1 MFRSTNWSDS
11 STPPSFG
18 GNFSPITEEK
28 NELRSP
34 VDDEQVNILP
44 GPHES
49 GRTRSCHVAVVFVHC
64 RGAGSDRV
72 HTNCWKTWFAMEGF
86 VTKSARGA
94 GFPAGTSPGQTVN
107 THGLPGASHRFPNA
121 EIGRSRF
128 LFVTGAQEISEAFA
142 RKRSARSGQL
152 PRVNSIVINFN
163 FAIEQERRS
172 AGRPSEFFHL
182 VDDSRGRVHRVRR
195 VLDYFQNFS
204 FTIRDAVGGGIVS
217 TQG

>member
-1 MFRSTNWSDS
+1 MSCCRNFRSLPRSR
-11 STPPSFG
+11 FG
-18 GNFSPITEEK
+18 SGSHKLLENVVRNGRICYEK
-28 NELRSP
+28 CQGRML
-34 VDDEQVNILP
+34 
-44 GPHES
+44 S
-49 GRTRSCHVAVVFVHC
+49 GRHFP
-64 RGAGSDRV
+64 RG
-72 HTNCWKTWFAMEGF
+72 
-86 VTKSARGA
+86 
-94 GFPAGTSPGQTVN
+94 N

-163 FAIEQERRS
+163 FAIEQERSSARRS
-172 AGRPSEFFHL
+172 SEFFHL

>member
-94 GFPAGTSPGQTVN
+94 GFPAGTSPGE
-107 THGLPGASHRFPNA
+107 THTDCRAHRIDF
-121 EIGRSRF
+121 R
-128 LFVTGAQEISEAFA
+128 T
-142 RKRSARSGQL
+142 
-152 PRVNSIVINFN
+152 PR
-163 FAIEQERRS
+163 
-172 AGRPSEFFHL
+172 L
-182 VDDSRGRVHRVRR
+182 VVLGSFSSRGRRR
-195 VLDYFQNFS
+195 FRRHLPGSGPLGADS
-204 FTIRDAVGGGIVS
+204 FRG
-217 TQG
+217 